1 LSDVERQ
8 RRRIMSDE
16 HHQDNR
22 ALAGRQRDGSR
33 SVTGDAV
40 VSRLSAEGVDALRFA
55 GQRQLTRWGRREL
68 SVRDAQRRQALTDA
82 LRALAPLK
90 HCDCE
95 LRRLTT
101 DDEPRMASRER
112 RCGGEGV

>member
-1 LSDVERQ
+1 MSEEHRQ
-8 RRRIMSDE
+8 DS
-16 HHQDNR
+16 R
-22 ALAGRQRDGSR
+22 ALAGRQCDGSR

-68 SVRDAQRRQALTDA
+68 SVRDAQRREALIDA
-82 LRALAPLK
+82 LRALGPLK

-95 LRRLTT
+95 LQRLTT
-101 DDEPRMASRER
+101 DDDPRMASRER
-112 RCGGEGV
+112 SCEGGSS

>member
-1 LSDVERQ
+1 
-8 RRRIMSDE
+8 MSDE
-16 HHQDNR
+16 HRQDSR
-22 ALAGRQRDGSR
+22 ALAGRQCDGSR
-33 SVTGDAV
+33 SVTSDAV

-68 SVRDAQRRQALTDA
+68 SARDAQRRHALNDA

-90 HCDCE
+90 HRDCE
-95 LRRLTT
+95 LRRLRT

-112 RCGGEGV
+112 SVEGEGL

>member
-1 LSDVERQ
+1 
-8 RRRIMSDE
+8 M
-16 HHQDNR
+16 
-22 ALAGRQRDGSR
+22 
-33 SVTGDAV
+33 TGNAV

-68 SVRDAQRRQALTDA
+68 SARDAQRRQALSDA
-82 LRALAPLK
+82 LHALAPLK

-95 LRRLTT
+95 LRRLTS

-112 RCGGEGV
+112 SRGGEGS